1 MKALLQRVSQA
12 AVVVEGETVGAIGAG
27 LLILLGIEQGDTV
40 EHCQR
45 LADRCLRY
53 RIFPDEQGRMNRSL
67 LDCGGQ
73 LLLVSQFTLAA
84 DTHSGLRPSFTPAAA
99 PEWAKTLYE
108 QFAGYARGQGV
119 IVQTGHFGAHMQVSL
134 VNDGPVTFLLDG

>member
-12 AVVVEGETVGAIGAG
+12 AVVVDGETVGAIGAG
-27 LLILLGIEQGDTV
+27 LLILLGIEQGDTAG
-40 EHCQR
+40 ECQR

-53 RIFPDEQGRMNRSL
+53 RIFPDGHGHMNRSL

-99 PEWAKTLYE
+99 PGLAKTLYE
-108 QFAGYARGQGV
+108 QFAGYAREQGV
-119 IVQTGHFGAHMQVSL
+119 IVQTG
-134 VNDGPVTFLLDG
+134 